1 MSWPLKVRSGKP
13 LYGSRSCVRYH
24 GTHRVSN
31 LKAMLNSN
39 QQDFLKAAKDQL
51 GMTWDELATASGIN
65 PRALKTYR
73 MPDTSKDFR
82 PLPDLAR
89 AAVVRLLEVA
99 TKRQKKV

>member
-1 MSWPLKVRSGKP
+1 
-13 LYGSRSCVRYH
+13 VRYD
-24 GTHRVSN
+24 GTHRVSS
-31 LKAMLNSN
+31 LKSMSN
-39 QQDFLKAAKDQL
+39 PSQQDFLKAAKDQL

-89 AAVVRLLEVA
+89 AAVARLVNTPA
-99 TKRQKKV
+99 KQRKVT

>member
-1 MSWPLKVRSGKP
+1 MEADQICAIMVRTAYHNQRPMS
-13 LYGSRSCVRYH
+13 
-24 GTHRVSN
+24 
-31 LKAMLNSN
+31 NSN

-51 GMTWDELATASGIN
+51 GMTWDELAAASGIK

-89 AAVVRLLEVA
+89 SAVARLLEVPA
-99 TKRQKKV
+99 KRQKKL

>member
-1 MSWPLKVRSGKP
+1 MS
-13 LYGSRSCVRYH
+13 
-24 GTHRVSN
+24 
-31 LKAMLNSN
+31 NSN
-39 QQDFLKAAKDQL
+39 QQDFLKGAKDQL

-89 AAVVRLLEVA
+89 AAVQRLIEVPNK
-99 TKRQKKV
+99 KRRIV